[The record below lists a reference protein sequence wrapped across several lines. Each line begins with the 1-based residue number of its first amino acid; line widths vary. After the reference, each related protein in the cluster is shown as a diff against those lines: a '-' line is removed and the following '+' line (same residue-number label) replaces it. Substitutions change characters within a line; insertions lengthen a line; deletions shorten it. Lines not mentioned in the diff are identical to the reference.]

1 MSKLFFLVCILMLSA
16 LAFAAPILTWDG
28 SAGAEG
34 YNLYCAATP
43 VVATPAAIDAG
54 AGTSYDIA
62 ALVTPGVE
70 LECWVTAY
78 AAGLP
83 ESADSN
89 HIRLTPPS
97 PVQTLVVPA
106 APNGFTLTW

>member
-1 MSKLFFLVCILMLSA
+1 MNRITFGLIACAWSA
-16 LAFAAPILTWDG
+16 LAAAAPTLTWIG
-28 SAGAEG
+28 SPGAEG

-43 VVATPAAIDAG
+43 VVATPAPIDAG
-54 AGTSYDIA
+54 AVTTYDIA
-62 ALVTPGVE
+62 ALVSPGVE

-97 PVQTLVVPA
+97 PVQTLVVPT
-106 APNGFTLTW
+106 APNGFTLSW